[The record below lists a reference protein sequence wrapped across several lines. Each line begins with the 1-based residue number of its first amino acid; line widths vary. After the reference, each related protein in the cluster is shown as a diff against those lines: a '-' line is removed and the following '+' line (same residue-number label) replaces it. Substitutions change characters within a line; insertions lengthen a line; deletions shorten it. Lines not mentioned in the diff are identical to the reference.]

1 MRLNRAGREA
11 RVMWILQSLKGLRK
25 CKEGTRDKKN
35 VSVI

>member
-11 RVMWILQSLKGLRK
+11 RVMWILQLLRGLRT
-25 CKEGTRDKKN
+25 CKEGTRDKIN